1 MTAPSRSRVGVVVGI
16 LVVDIV
22 VVVGVVVVVVVVVVV
37 SQIGVK
43 ATWDGVISRD
53 LATGARASKSPPRR
67 VHAHRTYKVGKD
79 HLGGNMHFIHDLTR

>member
-1 MTAPSRSRVGVVVGI
+1 MFSRAVANGKTTVKGIMAAPSRSRVGVVVGI
-16 LVVDIV
+16 LVVGIV
-22 VVVGVVVVVVVVVVV
+22 VVVGVVVIVGVVVVVV

-67 VHAHRTYKVGKD
+67 VHAHRT
-79 HLGGNMHFIHDLTR
+79 